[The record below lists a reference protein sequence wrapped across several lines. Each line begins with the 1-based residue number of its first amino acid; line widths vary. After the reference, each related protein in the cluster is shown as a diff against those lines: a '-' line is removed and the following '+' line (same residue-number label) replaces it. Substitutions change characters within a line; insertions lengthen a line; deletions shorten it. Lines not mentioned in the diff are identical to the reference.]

1 MFGVFPFGLMFLN
14 FIGMVLFAVFVVM
27 AVRWMVRG
35 ARCGGAY
42 SFAGP
47 WGHHHGGRKGR
58 GKRGGHRGGHKGH
71 ARWHDQP
78 RHWDSRSDHAEH
90 GSERGERG
98 DSGRGELAA
107 GDGGHA
113 GAGRRHRRDDALSLA
128 RVRLARSEISVDEYN
143 SIRAALEA

>member
-58 GKRGGHRGGHKGH
+58 GKRGGHKGH
-71 ARWHDQP
+71 GHWHEGPQ
-78 RHWDSRSDHAEH
+78 HWGSRSDHREH
-90 GSERGERG
+90 GADNGADQSQGAH
-98 DSGRGELAA
+98 GELAA
-107 GDGGHA
+107 GTKGHS
-113 GAGRRHRRDDALSLA
+113 GEGRRRRRDDALSLA

>member
-1 MFGVFPFGLMFLN
+1 MFGVIPFGLMFLN

-27 AVRWMVRG
+27 AVKWMVRG

-47 WGHHHGGRKGR
+47 WGPYHGGRKGR
-58 GKRGGHRGGHKGH
+58 GKRGGYHGGHKG
-71 ARWHDQP
+71 RRPWHDQP
-78 RHWDSRSDHAEH
+78 RHWDSRSDH
-90 GSERGERG
+90 RGQRADQG
-98 DSGRGELAA
+98 DGVHGELAA
-107 GDGGHA
+107 GTANRGGE
-113 GAGRRHRRDDALSLA
+113 GRRRRRDDALSLA